1 MSVTSRRP
9 VLKCGTPMLRQVPIF
24 FHCTFITQYVLQGHP
39 KAKPYRTK
47 AFPLYDDIAELVC
60 GAHATGEQCYREGAS
75 QEDAHTRTATQTGT
89 PHSVIDPALLPDLS
103 DSDDGLV
110 DSLV

>member
-1 MSVTSRRP
+1 
-9 VLKCGTPMLRQVPIF
+9 MLRQVPIF
-24 FHCTFITQYVLQGHP
+24 FHCMFITQYVLQGHP

-60 GAHATGEQCYREGAS
+60 GARATGERCYRGGAS
-75 QEDAHTRTATQTGT
+75 QEDARTCTATQTGT